1 VTPAEADVGVMPFG
15 LGKLTDLLHEG
26 ECFPEIAESK
36 RALDAVGVIAPT
48 MGSPWRD
55 PLLIASRKTG
65 QFGDGRRPGPKR
77 LWGSGED

>member
-48 MGSPWRD
+48 MG
-55 PLLIASRKTG
+55 
-65 QFGDGRRPGPKR
+65 RRG
-77 LWGSGED
+77 GTHY